1 MSPNFGLELVEA
13 ALSNHNDSMATH
25 PEQVHVI
32 RAKLMPFLL
41 KSISEKT
48 YFATT
53 VRCMRLI
60 RLLVFS
66 LLPSLVV
73 ECEVI
78 LGLLNHLLSP
88 EAGPSWKRA
97 LALEVFAAIF
107 ASGPLT
113 RQIYELYDH
122 QEEKRSIVRD
132 YLASMVRL
140 AGEHPELIGSH
151 HGSSMELQQSFP
163 PSEQTSEDD
172 GIMKTIGAVMAKSGF
187 STSGIS
193 RELSMPRA
201 PCIDH
206 LEKTDPPTLPPSY
219 IYAMALTSINM
230 FSEGV
235 ASFLLPLTV
244 RTSGKARRKTRTSAV
259 GDDPQYD
266 NKLALD
272 QASADTNIEND
283 SNQSDRVARS
293 QINPMSLTSIPEYK
307 QVQICAEMVEAC
319 WPALLATTSTFFN
332 ANLDVEFYH
341 ALVRSFQK
349 FTQIA
354 GLLEL
359 DTVRAA
365 FLTALANRAAP
376 QLALKRCDIPGS
388 EKAQSSRLPHQGS
401 LDSES
406 EAEDDPEAPRAS
418 IDNATSS
425 LTWHNMLCLRALIN
439 LGIALGPSLDGGWSI
454 IISAIQ
460 RVDHVLHPSGREKQQ
475 RGSLRSSVV
484 REDGRTNDFDAA
496 VMAANA
502 AVDRLMISSGALPN
516 TAYLELLAA
525 FTSLLR
531 PQNRPERRN
540 EYLRNAA
547 SIIDLVDQSVSANI
561 WRLVEKAQA
570 ISGWDEIISCLLD
583 LISDKR
589 LSSNMHERATRVFS
603 ALVER
608 MISSEEF
615 KSLSLDDKQGILSR
629 CLESLVAATSAIYHN
644 RQQIPRQDGPSA
656 FKMHHAIFEA
666 VHSLIEH
673 NGEDFGP
680 CWSLALSVIETVS
693 SGAIANPDKSA
704 PAAHVKSSTVPQLIR
719 SSFSS
724 LELICSDYLEMVH
737 PQSTQKFIDLI
748 QIFTVQEVDIN
759 ISLTSITFYRRIAD
773 FLQHQDGANHLP
785 KSLQGHGVRDLETML
800 IEHNI
805 QFSAPAL
812 WLYLE
817 VRLASSVV
825 DKRAEIRR
833 SALQTVLRILSASSS
848 PSDPTDWE
856 ICYEYILTRLL
867 SSTLYGDAEPIRES
881 EEKDQFR
888 ALVIGGISDL
898 IAQHLGL
905 VRTAKASL
913 AISPS
918 FLQWLKKAFQSLDL
932 QRSVYA
938 GLANILEKVPAIE
951 YMDRNVLESLWIF
964 WKSTNPA
971 SGAVDG
977 NPANSVA
984 IQEYL
989 EMYCHIARLSSNED
1003 HINAVKST
1011 IQHLKT
1017 CVAAET
1023 FATPSV
1029 GRERITQIQAGVIK
1043 CIKHIPISHT
1053 KTLEPVLGFLADA
1066 VQLVYRQEGKHGE
1079 RSASYLA
1086 FSITAISLLEDLV
1099 LHQGEHGLE
1108 FEMHAINLSIQALT
1122 TPLQSKY
1129 VWPENEKKPYGWMTA
1144 TSSALN
1150 ILEDKKALLAS
1161 QLSSTKPLPEIWSSL
1176 IDLLRGILHVNN
1188 PRDCP
1193 WATDIS
1199 ADTEFDTTH
1208 FHRLHNLLSP
1218 FLGSPSCPA
1227 HLLKSYINNLFTNS
1241 LIHEPNR
1248 FDLPPPSS
1256 PDTHPLINLESE
1268 HIGRVKPLPPSLRS
1282 KLCYVLLETLFDLVT
1297 IKERTPEQILIAR
1310 AAAPYFTLRVGVTL
1324 KAYVKDKPLRG
1335 WKMPYPLS
1343 QRREMYRIL
1352 GTLVEL
1358 DSEPEAFAE
1367 GSVAENK
1374 EGKKKMKEHLK
1385 PLFKLLRQT
1394 MNVARQADERMY
1406 EAVDRVMGV
1415 YEREV
1420 LEM

>member
-1 MSPNFGLELVEA
+1 
-13 ALSNHNDSMATH
+13 MATH

-32 RAKLMPFLL
+32 RTRLVPFLL

-48 YFATT
+48 SFATT

-60 RLLVFS
+60 RVLLFS
-66 LLPSLVV
+66 LLASLVV

-88 EAGPSWKRA
+88 EAGPIWKRA
-97 LALEVFAAIF
+97 LALEVFAAIL

-113 RQIYELYDH
+113 RQIYEFYDH

-140 AGEHPELIGSH
+140 AGEHPKLIGSH

-163 PSEQTSEDD
+163 LSEQTLEDD
-172 GIMKTIGAVMAKSGF
+172 GIMKSLGAAMAKSAF
-187 STSGIS
+187 SASGIS
-193 RELSMPRA
+193 RDLSMPRA

-206 LEKTDPPTLPPSY
+206 LEKTDPPTLPPTY
-219 IYAMALTSINM
+219 IYAMALTSINV
-230 FSEGV
+230 FSEGI

-244 RTSGKARRKTRTSAV
+244 RTSGKARRKTRTSALED
-259 GDDPQYD
+259 GLQHD
-266 NKLALD
+266 NKLAVD
-272 QASADTNIEND
+272 DAGVDTNIEND
-283 SNQSDRVARS
+283 SNRSDRVARLPT
-293 QINPMSLTSIPEYK
+293 NPLSLVSLPEYQ
-307 QVQICAEMVEAC
+307 QVQICAEMVGAC

-332 ANLDVEFYH
+332 ANLDVDFYH

-359 DTVRAA
+359 DTVRDA
-365 FLTALANRAAP
+365 FLTVLANCAAP
-376 QLALKRCDIPGS
+376 QLVLNKANVPNSGELRPSRIPDRG
-388 EKAQSSRLPHQGS
+388 PH
-401 LDSES
+401 DSES
-406 EAEDDPEAPRAS
+406 EGEDNPEAPRAS
-418 IDNATSS
+418 ISGVTSS

-439 LGIALGPSLDGGWSI
+439 LGIALGPSLDGSWSI

-460 RVDHVLHPSGREKQQ
+460 RVDHILHPPDRDKQQ
-475 RGSLRSSVV
+475 RGSLRSPTV

-496 VMAANA
+496 VVAANA
-502 AVDRLMISSGALPN
+502 ATDRLMISSGALPS
-516 TAYLELLAA
+516 TAYLELLTT

-531 PQNRPERRN
+531 TQNGLENRSEYPRN
-540 EYLRNAA
+540 VA
-547 SIIDLVDQSVSANI
+547 SIIDLLDQSVDANV
-561 WRLVEKAQA
+561 WRLVEKAPA
-570 ISGWDEIISCLLD
+570 VSGWDKIISCLLD

-589 LSSNMHERATRVFS
+589 FSSNTHERATRVFS
-603 ALVER
+603 TLAER
-608 MISSEEF
+608 VIRSEEF
-615 KSLSLDDKQGILSR
+615 KSLSLDDKQAILHR
-629 CLESLVAATSAIYHN
+629 GLESSVAATNAIYHN
-644 RQQIPRQDGPSA
+644 RRQSSRPDGPLA
-656 FKMHHAIFEA
+656 FKMHYTILEA
-666 VHSLIEH
+666 VHSLIEQ

-680 CWSLALSVIETVS
+680 CWGLALSVIETVS
-693 SGAIANPDKSA
+693 SGAIASPDKSTSE
-704 PAAHVKSSTVPQLIR
+704 AHAKSSTVPQLIR

-724 LELICSDYLEMVH
+724 LELICSDYLEAIH
-737 PQSTQKFIDLI
+737 PQNTQTFIDLI
-748 QIFTVQEVDIN
+748 QIFTAQEVDIN
-759 ISLTSITFYRRIAD
+759 ISLTSITFYRRLAD
-773 FLQHQDGANHLP
+773 FLQHQEGDNHLP
-785 KSLQGHGVRDLETML
+785 RSLQGHGVRDLGDML

-805 QFSAPAL
+805 QSSAPAL

-817 VRLASSVV
+817 VRLANSVL

-856 ICYEYILTRLL
+856 ICYEYILARLL
-867 SSTLYGDAEPIRES
+867 SYTLDENEEPPPES

-905 VRTAKASL
+905 VRNAKASL

-918 FLQWLKKAFQSLDL
+918 FLQWLKKAFQSPSLE
-932 QRSVYA
+932 RSVYA
-938 GLANILEKVPAIE
+938 GLANILEKIPSIE
-951 YMDRNVLESLWIF
+951 YMDQNVLESLWIF
-964 WKSTNPA
+964 WKTAHPA
-971 SGAVDG
+971 SAAVDG
-977 NPANSVA
+977 NPADSNA

-989 EMYCHIARLSSNED
+989 ETYCHIARLSSSED
-1003 HINAVKST
+1003 HINMVKST
-1011 IQHLKT
+1011 IQHLKS
-1017 CVAAET
+1017 CIAAET
-1023 FATPSV
+1023 FAMASI

-1043 CIKHIPISHT
+1043 CLKHIPISHT
-1053 KTLEPVLGFLADA
+1053 KTLEPILGFLADA
-1066 VQLVYRQEGKHGE
+1066 VQLVYRQEGKHGD

-1086 FSITAISLLEDLV
+1086 FSISAISLLEELV
-1099 LHQGEHGLE
+1099 LHQGEHGVN
-1108 FEMHAINLSIQALT
+1108 FEMQAINLSIQALT

-1129 VWPENEKKPYGWMTA
+1129 VWPENEKRPYGWMKA
-1144 TSSALN
+1144 TSSAIN
-1150 ILEDKKALLAS
+1150 ILENKKALIAS
-1161 QLSSTKPLPEIWSSL
+1161 QLSSTKSLPEIWSSL
-1176 IDLLRGILHVNN
+1176 IDLLGGILHVNN
-1188 PRDCP
+1188 PRDCS
-1193 WATDIS
+1193 WATDI
-1199 ADTEFDTTH
+1199 DTDTDFDIIH
-1208 FHRLHNLLSP
+1208 FHRLHDLLSP

-1227 HLLKSYINNLFTNS
+1227 NLLRKYINTLFINS

-1256 PDTHPLINLESE
+1256 PDANPLINLNSE
-1268 HIGRVKPLPPSLRS
+1268 HIGRVQPLPPSLRS
-1282 KLCYVLLETLFDLVT
+1282 KLCYVLLETLFNLVT
-1297 IKERTPEQILIAR
+1297 IKESTPEQVGIAK
-1310 AAAPYFTLRVGVTL
+1310 AAAPYFILRVGVTL

-1352 GTLVEL
+1352 GMLVEL
-1358 DSEPEAFAE
+1358 ESEPEAFVEQESAAE
-1367 GSVAENK
+1367 KN
-1374 EGKKKMKEHLK
+1374 GKKKTTEHLK

-1406 EAVDRVMGV
+1406 EAVDRVMRV